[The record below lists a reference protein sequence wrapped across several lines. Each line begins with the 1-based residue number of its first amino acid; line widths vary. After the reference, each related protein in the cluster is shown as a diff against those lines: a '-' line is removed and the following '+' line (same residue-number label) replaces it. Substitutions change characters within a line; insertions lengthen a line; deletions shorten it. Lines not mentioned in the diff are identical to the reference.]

1 MAGSPAKLSTLFE
14 GMDQNEKKPESA
26 PAQTQAQDASVGR
39 ALVSLEVAF
48 ETPQDAVRAYTQNV
62 GVGQIAI
69 ATKDTFPKGM
79 QLTVKLRVP
88 VWQGPLVTVGKVTWS
103 REGAMGLAFTALKPD
118 EQEKLT
124 RLVLDHTSK
133 LDRVK
138 RQFTRLM
145 EQPVAAKVS
154 GRYTALVQLADEMMN
169 DTVAELLNEGSLVA
183 TSDPA
188 AGSKPN
194 LIVAEMATAVAVAE
208 KHPKVPLVMVNVSG
222 PNELALNRMPF
233 LPAKAFVPRPA
244 TPARIAQAVH
254 QLVRVR

>member
-1 MAGSPAKLSTLFE
+1 MAGSPANLSSLFE
-14 GMDQNEKKPESA
+14 GMDQNEKKPQTA
-26 PAQTQAQDASVGR
+26 PEQAQEALVGR
-39 ALVSLEVAF
+39 APVALEVAF

-88 VWQGPLVTVGKVTWS
+88 GWQFPLVTVGKVTWS
-103 REGAMGLAFTALKPD
+103 REGAMGIAFTALKPD

-124 RLVLDHTSK
+124 KLVLDHTSK

-145 EQPVAAKVS
+145 EQPVAAKVT
-154 GRYTALVQLADEMMN
+154 GRCTALVQLADEMMN
-169 DTVAELLNEGSLVA
+169 DTVAELLNEGHVVA

-188 AGSKPN
+188 SGSNPN
-194 LIVAEMATAVAVAE
+194 LIVADMATAVAVAE
-208 KHPKVPLVMVNVSG
+208 KHPKVPLVMVNASG

-244 TPARIAQAVH
+244 TPQRIAQTVQ
-254 QLVRVR
+254 QLVRAR